1 MIRSYLRSALDTNT
15 LAQGDDMTIQL
26 PRVASTELMVF
37 DASAEGHVS
46 EVRWSAFQF
55 LLSEI
60 AEVRLTEVRIVHCA
74 CAMKDSQKNPL
85 SVCLPA
91 CLQK

>member
-1 MIRSYLRSALDTNT
+1 MRQQLS
-15 LAQGDDMTIQL
+15 IQL
-26 PRVASTELMVF
+26 PRVASSDLLLF

-60 AEVRLTEVRIVHCA
+60 GEVQLFNP
-74 CAMKDSQKNPL
+74 DS
-85 SVCLPA
+85 
-91 CLQK
+91 